1 MMASPRRL
9 FAMLGLMLGRPFGI
23 RMQPCREVAQLL
35 IDYIEGELTAAERRS
50 IDLHLMACPDCQH
63 CAETYLQTQALTQ
76 EIRFEDIPE
85 EFQRRLHGVLLERLR
100 ASH

>member
-1 MMASPRRL
+1 VMRRRV
-9 FAMLGLMLGRPFGI
+9 AMLAMMLGRPFGI

-35 IDYIEGELTAAERRS
+35 IDYVEGELSAAERRS

-63 CAETYLQTQALTQ
+63 CAETYLHTQALTQ
-76 EIRFEDIPE
+76 EIRYEDIPE
-85 EFQRRLHGVLLERLR
+85 EFQRRLYSVLLEHLR

>member
-1 MMASPRRL
+1 MMRRL
-9 FAMLGLMLGRPFGI
+9 LAMLGMMLGRPFGI
-23 RMQPCREVAQLL
+23 RMHPCREVAQLL
-35 IDYIEGELTAAERRS
+35 IDYVDGELTPAQRRS

-76 EIRFEDIPE
+76 EIRYEDIPE
-85 EFQRRLHGVLLERLR
+85 EFQRRLYGVLLEHLR